1 MEKIVLVGAGGYC
14 KVIIDII
21 RDNNAYEIIGI
32 TDKHIAEKALLDI
45 SIIGDD
51 NKLKEIYKHGV
62 KNAFLCIGA
71 LGNLNLRNK
80 IYNNLKE
87 IGFKLPV
94 LIHNTA
100 IVSNYATIGEGTC
113 IMPGAIINSEAK
125 IGENCII
132 NTGAIIEH
140 DCIIEDNCHISPRA
154 VLGGGVSIEK
164 NTHIGIGATVIQGLE
179 VGSNVT
185 IGAGAVV
192 ISSIPDNVVAFG
204 IPSKIKK
211 YK

>member
-1 MEKIVLVGAGGYC
+1 MEWKTL
-14 KVIIDII
+14 
-21 RDNNAYEIIGI
+21 
-32 TDKHIAEKALLDI
+32 
-45 SIIGDD
+45 
-51 NKLKEIYKHGV
+51 
-62 KNAFLCIGA
+62 FLCIGA

-154 VLGGGVSIEK
+154 VLGGE
-164 NTHIGIGATVIQGLE
+164 
-179 VGSNVT
+179 
-185 IGAGAVV
+185 
-192 ISSIPDNVVAFG
+192 
-204 IPSKIKK
+204 
-211 YK
+211 

>member
-1 MEKIVLVGAGGYC
+1 MEKIVLVGAGGHC

-21 RDNNAYEIIGI
+21 RSNNAYEIMGI
-32 TDKHIAEKALLDI
+32 TDKDTTEKSLLDI
-45 SIIGDD
+45 SIIGHD
-51 NKLKEIYKHGV
+51 NKLKEVYKEGV

-100 IVSNYATIGEGTC
+100 IVSKYATIGEGTC
-113 IMPGAIINSEAK
+113 IMPGAIINSGVK
-125 IGENCII
+125 IGKNCII
-132 NTGAIIEH
+132 NSGAIIEH
-140 DCIIEDNCHISPRA
+140 DCIIEDNCHISPRS
-154 VLGGGVSIEK
+154 VLGGGVSLDK
-164 NTHIGIGATVIQGLE
+164 NTHISIGATVIQG
-179 VGSNVT
+179 VKIGCNVT

-192 ISSIPDNVVAFG
+192 ISSIPDNVVALG

>member
-1 MEKIVLVGAGGYC
+1 MKKIVLVGAGGHC

-21 RDNNAYEIIGI
+21 RSNNVYEIIGI
-32 TDKHIAEKALLDI
+32 IDKYTTEKSLLDI

-51 NKLKEIYKHGV
+51 NKLKEVYKDGV

-71 LGNLNLRNK
+71 LGDLNLRNK

-94 LIHNTA
+94 LMHNTA
-100 IVSNYATIGEGTC
+100 IVSKYAAIEEGTC
-113 IMPGAIINSEAK
+113 IMPGAIINSGAK
-125 IGENCII
+125 IGKNCII

-140 DCIIEDNCHISPRA
+140 DCVIEYNCHISPRA
-154 VLGGGVSIEK
+154 VLGGSVSIEK
-164 NTHIGIGATVIQGLE
+164 NTHIGIGATVIQG
-179 VGSNVT
+179 VNIGCNVT
-185 IGAGAVV
+185 IGAGSVV
-192 ISSIPDNVVAFG
+192 ISSIPDNVVALG

>member
-1 MEKIVLVGAGGYC
+1 MEKIVLVGAGGHC

-21 RDNNAYEIIGI
+21 RSNNVYEIIGI
-32 TDKHIAEKALLDI
+32 IDKYATEKSLLDI

-51 NKLKEIYKHGV
+51 NKLKEVYKDGV

-71 LGNLNLRNK
+71 LGDLNLRNK

-94 LIHNTA
+94 LMHNTA
-100 IVSNYATIGEGTC
+100 MVSKYAAIGEDTC
-113 IMPGAIINSEAK
+113 IMPGAIINSGAK
-125 IGENCII
+125 IGKNCII

-140 DCIIEDNCHISPRA
+140 DCVIEDNCHISPRA

-164 NTHIGIGATVIQGLE
+164 NTHIGIGAAVIQG
-179 VGSNVT
+179 VNIGCNVT
-185 IGAGAVV
+185 IGAGSVV
-192 ISSIPDNVVAFG
+192 ISSIPDNVVALG